1 VTNIREFVSKSG
13 WVLCSLYAMFPS
25 VTTSLDL
32 TLSKVTFILSTYNSN
47 ISKLIV
53 IALDRARR
61 VTLYTIPDI

>member
-1 VTNIREFVSKSG
+1 
-13 WVLCSLYAMFPS
+13 MFPS